1 MNIQEVVAEISKFSF
16 EEQLELIELVSRNLR
31 EERRKR
37 PYTGARAGEMRGIL
51 KPDDGRIPN
60 DDEVKEIITDYLM
73 EKYS

>member
-1 MNIQEVVAEISKFSF
+1 
-16 EEQLELIELVSRNLR
+16 
-31 EERRKR
+31 
-37 PYTGARAGEMRGIL
+37 MRGIL